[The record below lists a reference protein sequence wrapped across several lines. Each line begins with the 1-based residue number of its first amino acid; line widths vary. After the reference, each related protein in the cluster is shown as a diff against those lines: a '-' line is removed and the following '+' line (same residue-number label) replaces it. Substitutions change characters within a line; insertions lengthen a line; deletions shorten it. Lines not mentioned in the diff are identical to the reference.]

1 MTKAALSLGPM
12 GYFYYC
18 YYYYYYV
25 SGLLGRALRP
35 GDPCYYY

>member
-18 YYYYYYV
+18 YYYCYV
-25 SGLLGRALRP
+25 SGLLGCALRP
-35 GDPCYYY
+35 GGPCYYY